1 MSRFDTCFFER
12 YARISLETL
21 LDKSFAELLNKD
33 RPDLQSPDGVTLG
46 IEVTRAMPES
56 KEAAESLLKGM
67 AGAVPAAETAEEQE
81 DLDDILSYG
90 YGYGLQD
97 GRYIGTK
104 EYSYWSMAL
113 PMRRIIESKVRKAGD
128 GFYGSFKDLDLY
140 VFCNDRLS
148 GIEVMDILRYTMSLQ
163 ENQTTKYGC
172 LYLSEINGL
181 NVCNLADGI
190 SDAYRTA
197 VYPIPRELRKE
208 FFFKALQTI

>member
-1 MSRFDTCFFER
+1 M
-12 YARISLETL
+12 
-21 LDKSFAELLNKD
+21 
-33 RPDLQSPDGVTLG
+33 
-46 IEVTRAMPES
+46 
-56 KEAAESLLKGM
+56 
-67 AGAVPAAETAEEQE
+67 
-81 DLDDILSYG
+81 
-90 YGYGLQD
+90 
-97 GRYIGTK
+97 
-104 EYSYWSMAL
+104 
-113 PMRRIIESKVRKAGD
+113 RKAGN
-128 GFYGSFKDLDLY
+128 GFYGSFKALDLY